1 MSLIPQPRYT
11 IKVSVNDGRITPNSP
26 LTVKNQIRNIPSN
39 TIESIEDILDVDTI
53 EVVDGSTIVY
63 NSTTDKYEVKKLPTL
78 IDLGTF

>member
-26 LTVKNQIRNIPSN
+26 LTIKNQIRQIPSN
-39 TIESIEDILDVDTI
+39 TIASIEDILDVDTV

>member
-39 TIESIEDILDVDTI
+39 TIASIEDILDVDTV

-63 NSTTDKYEVKKLPTL
+63 NSTTDKYEVKKLPTT

>member
-26 LTVKNQIRNIPSN
+26 LTIKNQIRQIPSN
-39 TIESIEDILDVDTI
+39 TIASIEDILDVATV